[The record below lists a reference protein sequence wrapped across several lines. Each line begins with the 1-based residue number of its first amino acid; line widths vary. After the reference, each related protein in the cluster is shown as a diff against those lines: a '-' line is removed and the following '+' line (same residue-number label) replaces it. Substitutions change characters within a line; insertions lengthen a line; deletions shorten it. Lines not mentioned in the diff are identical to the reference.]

1 MKKKIALITGITGQ
15 DGSYLAEFLL
25 KKNYIVHGIKRRSSS
40 YNTERIDHLIKEP
53 HLKNDFILHY
63 GDVVDSLALY
73 KVIKKIKPNEI
84 YNLAAQSHVAVSFE
98 SPEYTANADALG
110 ALRILEIIK
119 NLGLNSK
126 YYQASTSE
134 LYGST
139 KPPQNEKSKFEP
151 QSPYA
156 AAKLYSYHITKI
168 YRDAYNIHASNG
180 ILFNH
185 ESPRRGETFVTRKVS
200 MGIAKIFLKKINCIY
215 VGNIYAKRDWGHAKE
230 YVESMWKIVNY
241 KKPDD
246 YVISTGKT
254 ASVKE
259 FINISFKVIGINLAW
274 TGKGLKEIGYDKKT
288 KKVLVRIS
296 KKYFRPLEVDKLMGN
311 SSKTKRIL
319 KWKPKINL
327 KQLAKEM
334 VLSDIELLKNK
345 NY

>member
-53 HLKNDFILHY
+53 HLKNDLILHY

-84 YNLAAQSHVAVSFE
+84 NNLAAQSHVAVSFE

-200 MGIAKIFLKKINCIY
+200 MGIAKIFLKN
-215 VGNIYAKRDWGHAKE
+215 
-230 YVESMWKIVNY
+230 
-241 KKPDD
+241 
-246 YVISTGKT
+246 
-254 ASVKE
+254 
-259 FINISFKVIGINLAW
+259 
-274 TGKGLKEIGYDKKT
+274 
-288 KKVLVRIS
+288 
-296 KKYFRPLEVDKLMGN
+296 KLH
-311 SSKTKRIL
+311 L
-319 KWKPKINL
+319 CW
-327 KQLAKEM
+327 
-334 VLSDIELLKNK
+334 
-345 NY
+345 